1 MFRGFPQF
9 EDDVQSCKM
18 LTENIVG
25 RGGDAYDPSLNFKFG
40 RVEVWEVGHVLVGI

>member
-25 RGGDAYDPSLNFKFG
+25 RGEDAYDPSLNFKFG
-40 RVEVWEVGHVLVGI
+40 RFEV